1 MSNDILTQ
9 CKKMSDLIKCNNCN
23 RIFEGYTDDACSRCG
38 SDDVEEIELRQDVV
52 DFVQGGQIPDDYTED
67 DYEYD
72 SDIINNMYDVIVNGR

>member
-1 MSNDILTQ
+1 MNVLRYHPMLHCPT
-9 CKKMSDLIKCNNCN
+9 CNH
-23 RIFEGYTDDACSRCG
+23 IFDGRSGDPCPYCG